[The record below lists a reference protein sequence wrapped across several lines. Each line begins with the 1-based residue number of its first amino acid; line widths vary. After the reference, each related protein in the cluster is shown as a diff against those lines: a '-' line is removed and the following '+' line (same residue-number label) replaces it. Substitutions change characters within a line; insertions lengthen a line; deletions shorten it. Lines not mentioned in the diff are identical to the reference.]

1 MAKELKDKTEK
12 ELLKA
17 LKDAKEEVRK
27 FRFSIS
33 GAGKK
38 SIKEV
43 RDMKKKIA
51 QVNTELRSREL
62 NK

>member
-1 MAKELKDKTEK
+1 MAQELKNKTEK
-12 ELLKA
+12 ELLKV
-17 LKDAKEEVRK
+17 LKDTKEELRK

-43 RDMKKKIA
+43 RDMKKKVA
-51 QVNTELRSREL
+51 QINTELRSREL